1 MVAEKKSK
9 PDPELAP
16 VHVNTGKPPKQ
27 KESPMAARL
36 RASRAGSAATRGVA
50 VGWIASFI
58 EYCRTQCHLSENT
71 VAAYRR
77 DLAKLA
83 EWLVGRDPIKLTIRE
98 LADYAA
104 WLHARGL
111 APASIARHIV
121 SLKVFFRYLQL
132 EGVMRENL
140 AELLGSQKLW
150 ERVPRVLSIE
160 AVDLLLAAPVAADG
174 LFRRDRALLEMLY
187 ATGCRASEVSN
198 LALGDVHL
206 DEAYCVCRGKG
217 DRQRIVPLGRRAIEA
232 IREYLERERP
242 QLVAA
247 AQTPPRWLLLSRR
260 GQRLRRE
267 RIWELMKRYA
277 IRSGAPASIGP
288 HTMRHSFAT
297 HMVAGGAD
305 LRQVQEMLGH
315 ASITTTQIYTHVDP
329 SRLKKVHRQ
338 FHPRA

>member
-1 MVAEKKSK
+1 
-9 PDPELAP
+9 
-16 VHVNTGKPPKQ
+16 
-27 KESPMAARL
+27 MAARL
-36 RASRAGSAATRGVA
+36 RASRGARVPRGVA

-83 EWLVGRDPIKLTIRE
+83 EWLFGRDPVRLTIRE
-98 LADYAA
+98 LADYAS
-104 WLHARGL
+104 WLHARLGPGQHR
-111 APASIARHIV
+111 PAYRVAQGVLSLSATRRRDARKPGRV
-121 SLKVFFRYLQL
+121 ARKSKV
-132 EGVMRENL
+132 V
-140 AELLGSQKLW
+140 

-160 AVDLLLAAPVAADG
+160 AVDLLLAAPVATDG

-198 LALGDVHL
+198 LALGDIHL
-206 DEAYCVCRGKG
+206 DEAYCLCRGKG

-232 IREYLERERP
+232 IRKYLEGERP

-247 AQTPPRWLLLSRR
+247 AETPPRWLLLSRR

-277 IRSGAPASIGP
+277 IRSGRRPRSARTRCGTASPRIWWQAGPICGKCRKCSGTPASRPRKSTPTSTPAGSRKSTANSILGRRRRNFVAAFCLIG
-288 HTMRHSFAT
+288 
-297 HMVAGGAD
+297 
-305 LRQVQEMLGH
+305 
-315 ASITTTQIYTHVDP
+315 
-329 SRLKKVHRQ
+329 
-338 FHPRA
+338 

>member
-1 MVAEKKSK
+1 M
-9 PDPELAP
+9 P
-16 VHVNTGKPPKQ
+16 HGCTG
-27 KESPMAARL
+27 A
-36 RASRAGSAATRGVA
+36 
-50 VGWIASFI
+50 
-58 EYCRTQCHLSENT
+58 
-71 VAAYRR
+71 
-77 DLAKLA
+77 
-83 EWLVGRDPIKLTIRE
+83 
-98 LADYAA
+98 
-104 WLHARGL
+104 

-150 ERVPRVLSIE
+150 ERACRGCCRSRRSICSWRRRWLPT
-160 AVDLLLAAPVAADG
+160 DCSAAIGPCWKCFTRPVVA
-174 LFRRDRALLEMLY
+174 RRK
-187 ATGCRASEVSN
+187 SPN
-198 LALGDVHL
+198 LPLGDIHL

-242 QLVAA
+242 TLVAA
-247 AQTPPRWLLLSRR
+247 AQTPPALAAAVAPRAA
-260 GQRLRRE
+260 LRRE

-329 SRLKKVHRQ
+329 GRLKKVHQQ

>member
-1 MVAEKKSK
+1 
-9 PDPELAP
+9 
-16 VHVNTGKPPKQ
+16 
-27 KESPMAARL
+27 MAARL
-36 RASRAGSAATRGVA
+36 RASRVGSATSRGVA

-83 EWLVGRDPIKLTIRE
+83 EWLFGRDPVSLTIRE
-98 LADYAA
+98 LADYAS

-160 AVDLLLAAPVAADG
+160 AVDLLLAAPVATDG

-198 LALGDVHL
+198 LALGDIHL
-206 DEAYCVCRGKG
+206 DEAYCLCRGKG

-277 IRSGAPASIGP
+277 IRSGRRPRSARTRCGTASPRIWWQAGPICGKCRKCSGTPASRPRKSTPTSTPAGSRKSTANSILGRRRRNFVAAFCLIG
-288 HTMRHSFAT
+288 
-297 HMVAGGAD
+297 
-305 LRQVQEMLGH
+305 
-315 ASITTTQIYTHVDP
+315 
-329 SRLKKVHRQ
+329 
-338 FHPRA
+338 